1 MTTAEVLAIIGV
13 GGMGVAVA
21 RRMGAGRVIVL
32 GDVNAAQVESVA
44 QQLSD
49 DGHHVVTGHVDV
61 TSRESV
67 TEFARLAASS
77 GRVSS
82 VVHTAGLSPQQGPPE
97 VVLAVD
103 LLGVALTLEAFGDVI
118 EPAGAG
124 VVISSMA
131 GHFQPPIPQDVEH
144 QLATVPADELLGLPA
159 CGPAAITSSEAAYPF
174 AKRANQLRVAA
185 AASQWGRRG
194 ARINS
199 ISPGVI
205 ATAMGRQELAGPSGD
220 GMRAMVS
227 ASGVRRVGT
236 PDDIAAATE
245 FLLSPAASFITGVDL
260 LVDGGVVA
268 AVRTGTLD
276 LATVG
281 G

>member
-1 MTTAEVLAIIGV
+1 MTTAEVLAIVGV

-44 QQLSD
+44 RQLSD
-49 DGHHVVTGHVDV
+49 DGHQVVTGHVDV

-77 GRVSS
+77 GRVTS
-82 VVHTAGLSPQQGPPE
+82 VVHTAGLSPSQGSAE

-103 LLGVALTLEAFGDVI
+103 LLGVALTLEVFGEVI
-118 EPAGAG
+118 EPGGAG
-124 VVISSMA
+124 VVIASMA
-131 GHFQPPIPQDVEH
+131 GHFQPPIPQDLEQ
-144 QLATVPADELLGLPA
+144 QLASVPADDLLGLPA
-159 CGPAAITSSEAAYPF
+159 CAPHAITSSEMAYPF

-185 AASQWGRRG
+185 AASHWGRRG

-220 GMRAMVS
+220 AMRSMVNG
-227 ASGVRRVGT
+227 SGTRRVGT
-236 PDDIAAATE
+236 PDDIAAAAE

-276 LATVG
+276 LAAATG
-281 G
+281 